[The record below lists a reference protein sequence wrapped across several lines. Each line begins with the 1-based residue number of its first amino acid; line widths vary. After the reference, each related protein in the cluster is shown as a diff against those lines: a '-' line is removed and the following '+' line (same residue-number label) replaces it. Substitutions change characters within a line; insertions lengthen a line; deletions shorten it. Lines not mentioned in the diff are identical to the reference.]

1 MTRFDQN
8 DECFF
13 LVGSQPPWFDGFAN
27 GRQTGDFMTGGDV
40 ERRLTA
46 ILAADVAAY
55 SRLMGADEVGTLKA
69 LKAHRKEVVDS
80 AIASHKGRI
89 VKTTG
94 DGMLVEF
101 ASVVDAVT
109 CAVVVQGKMA
119 ERNEVFEP
127 KISFRIGI
135 NIGDIIIDGD
145 DIFGDGVNIAARV
158 ENECEPGGVY
168 LSGGAFDQVRGKTS
182 FQFDDLGEKL
192 LKNID
197 RPVRLYAVNHSGVAA
212 ARSSGEIA
220 TKSLPLPNKPS
231 IAVLPFQNMS
241 GDPEQEYFADGMV
254 EDIITALSRF
264 GELFVIARNSS
275 FAYKGKAIDIR
286 QVGRELG
293 VRYVLEG
300 SVRKA
305 GNRVRITGQLID
317 ADTGSHLWA
326 DRFDGDL
333 QDVFDLQ
340 DQVTSRAVNAIAPR
354 IEEVEI
360 NRAAH
365 KPTENLDAYDC
376 YLRGLAEYNKFG
388 GKEVNDQAL
397 RYFNRAIQIDPNFAS
412 ASARASDCYRER
424 RMQGWMADVPREI
437 AEATRLARHAAELGK
452 KDATA
457 LCFAGL
463 TLAYVA
469 GDVDAGKSL
478 IDRAL
483 LLNPNHAV
491 ALHFRSW
498 IKGWIGEP
506 DQAIDDGLLAIRLNP
521 FDPAL
526 ARMKASVAYGH
537 FFAGR
542 YIEASTWAEKSL
554 QEEVNPVALRVFSAS
569 MALAGRLEE
578 ARGAVGQLLQLNPAL
593 RVSEIKRM
601 IPIRRPENLA
611 RLEEGLRLAGLPE

>member
-1 MTRFDQN
+1 
-8 DECFF
+8 
-13 LVGSQPPWFDGFAN
+13 
-27 GRQTGDFMTGGDV
+27 
-40 ERRLTA
+40 
-46 ILAADVAAY
+46 
-55 SRLMGADEVGTLKA
+55 
-69 LKAHRKEVVDS
+69 
-80 AIASHKGRI
+80 
-89 VKTTG
+89 
-94 DGMLVEF
+94 
-101 ASVVDAVT
+101 
-109 CAVVVQGKMA
+109 
-119 ERNEVFEP
+119 
-127 KISFRIGI
+127 
-135 NIGDIIIDGD
+135 
-145 DIFGDGVNIAARV
+145 
-158 ENECEPGGVY
+158 

-182 FQFDDLGEKL
+182 FAFDDLGEKS

-197 RPVRLYAVNHSGVAA
+197 RPVRLYAVSHPGLAA
-212 ARSSGEIA
+212 ALA
-220 TKSLPLPNKPS
+220 PNKAVTKTLPLPDKPS

-305 GNRVRITGQLID
+305 GNPVRITGQLID
-317 ADTGSHLWA
+317 AGSGAHLWA

-333 QDVFDLQ
+333 QDIFNLQ
-340 DQVTSRAVNAIAPR
+340 DQITARVVGAIAPK
-354 IEEVEI
+354 IQEVEI

-376 YLRGLAEYNKFG
+376 YLRGIAEYYKWG
-388 GKEVNDQAL
+388 GKDTNDEAL
-397 RYFNRAIQIDPNFAS
+397 RYYKKAIQLDPDFAS

-469 GDVDAGKSL
+469 HDVDAGASL

-483 LLNPNHAV
+483 LLNPNLAA

-506 DQAIDDGLLAIRLNP
+506 DQAIDDALLAMRLNP
-521 FDPAL
+521 FDSGH
-526 ARMKASVAYGH
+526 ARMQASVAYGH

-542 YIEASTWAEKSL
+542 YGEASTWAERSL
-554 QEEVNPVALRVFSAS
+554 QEQINPVALRVLSAS
-569 MALAGRLEE
+569 KALAGQLEE
-578 ARGAVGQLLQLNPAL
+578 ARSAVARLIQLNPSL
-593 RVSEIKRM
+593 RVSHIKKLL
-601 IPIRRPENLA
+601 PIRRPDDLA